1 MPHQLIDRGNALVCE
16 HSLLHFRGWEIATF
30 QAAVRSIIATKP
42 ELVEKNTFH
51 FNSAGESSSYEVH
64 YFGRT
69 CPEISCFLPKI
80 TSFARPLNRQSH
92 ISIQLQSQVLVVKSP
107 FLLVESHFC

>member
-1 MPHQLIDRGNALVCE
+1 MYLYIYIHNIHIHTDISPMLHQLIDRGNALVCE

-42 ELVEKNTFH
+42 ELVEKNTVH

-64 YFGRT
+64 YFW
-69 CPEISCFLPKI
+69 SNLP
-80 TSFARPLNRQSH
+80 
-92 ISIQLQSQVLVVKSP
+92 
-107 FLLVESHFC
+107 